1 MSNSKGKV
9 SIIVPVYNVESW
21 LNKCIDSLLDETYE
35 DIEILLID
43 DGSTDKSGEICDKYA
58 LKNKKIKVFHN
69 KNQGLSY
76 SSNFGIENA
85 TGKYVMFVD
94 SDDYI
99 SDKKIVEKFI
109 NILNDEKSD
118 FIYTSYCRFNDGKD
132 DEITEILSI
141 DIEKNEIKN
150 KSGID
155 ILALLIEKNNYHH
168 AAYLKICNR
177 KFLIDNNLFFK
188 EGIYHE
194 DAEWSPKLF
203 YYSKK
208 ISIYSEPYYM
218 RRMRENSIITTTN
231 EKSIVKKIN
240 DRLTVAYDLIKFFNT
255 LPEGNTKKI
264 IINDLIRM
272 YWGDL
277 MLITNLKSE
286 ENINNCCDVVKETR
300 RILKSG
306 EERKYKLG
314 NTLMNVL
321 GIRSFI
327 KLSKSLLG

>member
-1 MSNSKGKV
+1 MSNSKGKL
-9 SIIVPVYNVESW
+9 SIIVPVYNVELW

-69 KNQGLSY
+69 KNEGLSY
-76 SSNFGIENA
+76 SRNFGIKNA

-132 DEITEILSI
+132 DEITEILPI

-286 ENINNCCDVVKETR
+286 ENINNCCNVVKETR
-300 RILKSG
+300 KILKAG
-306 EERKYKLG
+306 EQRKYKLG
-314 NTLMNVL
+314 NILMNVL
-321 GIRSFI
+321 GVRSFI

>member
-76 SSNFGIENA
+76 SRNFGIENA

-194 DAEWSPKLF
+194 DAEWTPKLF

>member
-1 MSNSKGKV
+1 MSNSKGKL

>member
-1 MSNSKGKV
+1 MSNSKGKL

-21 LNKCIDSLLDETYE
+21 LNKCIDSWLDETYE

-76 SSNFGIENA
+76 SRYFGIKNA

-99 SDKKIVEKFI
+99 SDKKIVDKFI

-141 DIEKNEIKN
+141 DIGKNEIKN

-155 ILALLIEKNNYHH
+155 ILALLIEKNSYHH
-168 AAYLKICNR
+168 AAYLKICNK

-240 DRLTVAYDLIKFFNT
+240 DRLTVAYDLIKFFNA
-255 LPEGNTKKI
+255 LPEGNTKKF
-264 IINDLIRM
+264 IINDLVRM

-277 MLITNLKSE
+277 MLITNLKNK
-286 ENINNCCDVVKETR
+286 ENINNCCNVVKETR
-300 RILKSG
+300 KMLKAG

-321 GIRSFI
+321 GIKSFI
-327 KLSKSLLG
+327 KVSKSLLD